1 MLVWHAEV
9 YSQLLAEREANIKAA
24 RKAAAKSA
32 WPMANKITIEY
43 TGGEIIERLMRLSQA
58 MSPTG
63 LRTVLDQ
70 IGHDLTESTKR
81 RFSTST
87 APDGTPW
94 VPTRDLA
101 MASYLGTAK
110 TNFKKD
116 GTLSKRGEKRPLVA
130 LGTLARSIT
139 WQLVPEGGRLIALE
153 KINTT
158 ITSATRYTWCGN
170 SICQARDQNDQAI
183 RYYFGE
189 GSFRPE
195 PKSPVTTM
203 ARMAS

>member
-1 MLVWHAEV
+1 M
-9 YSQLLAEREANIKAA
+9 S
-24 RKAAAKSA
+24 
-32 WPMANKITIEY
+32 NKITIEY
-43 TGGEIIERLMRLSQA
+43 TGAEIIERLMRLSQA

-94 VPTRDLA
+94 APNSNAA

-110 TNFKKD
+110 SNYKKD
-116 GTLSKRGEKRPLVA
+116 GTLSKRGEKRQAGKRPLVA

-139 WQLVPEGGRLIALE
+139 WQLVPEGVEIGSPMIYAGTHQFGAKQGQYGRDRRNHPLPWGDIPARPFLGLSADDE
-153 KINTT
+153 ST
-158 ITSATRYTWCGN
+158 ITTLIDTHL
-170 SICQARDQNDQAI
+170 NDALN
-183 RYYFGE
+183 
-189 GSFRPE
+189 
-195 PKSPVTTM
+195 
-203 ARMAS
+203 